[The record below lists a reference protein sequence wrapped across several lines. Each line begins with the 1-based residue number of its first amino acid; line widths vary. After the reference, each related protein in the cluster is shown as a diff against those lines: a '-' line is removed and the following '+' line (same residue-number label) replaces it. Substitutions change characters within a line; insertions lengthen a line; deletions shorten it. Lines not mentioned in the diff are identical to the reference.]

1 MLSKAKQ
8 RGLKYIMSLIL
19 DLIFPKICYGC
30 GKTGDYLCPKCQK
43 HIIVLNTKSPKNGFD
58 GGLSLFKYNLAIKS
72 AITDLK
78 YNFVSDNATNLAE
91 LMAKI
96 LKSDFPNLVKY
107 WQQNDFILVPIP
119 LHLSRQ
125 NWRGF
130 NQSEIIAK
138 NLSNK
143 LSLNF
148 SNQILIRHQNTAIQ
162 VRIKNIKDRAQNVVN
177 IFSLKESIEDFK
189 NKNFI
194 LFDDVSITQSTL
206 ISALTTLKTLSPS
219 YCWYLILSAG

>member
-1 MLSKAKQ
+1 
-8 RGLKYIMSLIL
+8 MSLIL

-30 GKTGDYLCPKCQK
+30 GKTGEYLCPKCQK
-43 HIIVLNTKSPKNGFD
+43 HLTVLNTKAPKNGFD
-58 GGLSLFKYNLAIKS
+58 GGLSLFKYQSFIKS

-78 YNFVSDNATNLAE
+78 YNFVSDNSTNLAN

-107 WQQNDFILVPIP
+107 WRQNDFILIPIP

-130 NQSEIIAK
+130 NQSEILAKKIAK
-138 NLSNK
+138 I

-148 SNQILIRHQNTAIQ
+148 SNEVLIRHQNTAIQ
-162 VRIKNIKDRAQNVVN
+162 ARLKKTGDRTKNVAN
-177 IFSLKESIEDFK
+177 IFSLHPSIGNYKHK
-189 NKNFI
+189 NII
-194 LFDDVSITQSTL
+194 LFDDVTTTQATL
-206 ISALTTLKTLSPS
+206 ISAFTTLKILSLS
-219 YCWYLILSAG
+219 HCWYLTLSAG